1 MGDTP
6 ATTSGEDSGGR
17 PSDRSLMVDL
27 HEGNPEAALALID
40 RYAAA
45 LFNLA
50 FRATGLAGLAEDV
63 TSGVLASHLRDL
75 AECVPR
81 ADQRWIVALA
91 GDLYRR
97 LLAMDLRPHEMTH
110 RIRIPSRHWEAQ
122 RLEITSE
129 SRLGVRRA
137 AQKLRQRLW
146 QAYSRLSMRQRFVLA
161 LVELHGVSVG
171 ELAEVVGEPEA
182 VARRIRDEAKLAL
195 MAELPRRRKDRRGS
209 RNKGQTGERP

>member
-1 MGDTP
+1 MNDTP
-6 ATTSGEDSGGR
+6 ETIPRGLLGSAA
-17 PSDRSLMVDL
+17 SDRSLMVDL

-63 TSGVLASHLRDL
+63 ACGALTSHLRDL
-75 AECVPR
+75 AERVPK

-97 LLAMDLRPHEMTH
+97 LLAMDLGPDEMTH
-110 RIRIPSRHWEAQ
+110 RVRIPSRHWESQ
-122 RLEITSE
+122 RLGISSE
-129 SRLGVRRA
+129 SRLGVHRA

-171 ELAEVVGEPEA
+171 ELAEVIGEPEA

-195 MAELPRRRKDRRGS
+195 MAELPRRRKDRRRDRRRQRAG
-209 RNKGQTGERP
+209 NEP

>member
-1 MGDTP
+1 MSDTP
-6 ATTSGEDSGGR
+6 EITLRGPQVAAA
-17 PSDRSLMVDL
+17 SDRSLMVDL
-27 HEGNPEAALALID
+27 HGGNPEAALALID

-63 TSGVLASHLRDL
+63 TCGVLTSHLQLLSER
-75 AECVPR
+75 VPR
-81 ADQRWIVALA
+81 AHERWIVALA

-97 LLAMDLRPHEMTH
+97 LLAMDLGPDEMTH

-122 RLEITSE
+122 RLEISSE

-161 LVELHGVSVG
+161 LVELHAVSVG
-171 ELAEVVGEPEA
+171 ELAEVFGEPETL
-182 VARRIRDEAKLAL
+182 ARRIRDEAKLAL
-195 MAELPRRRKDRRGS
+195 MAELPGRRKDRRRS